1 MTTTRHSDPG
11 PAHHQRTVA
20 VLRFLA
26 VLSLALPILML
37 FVGGQLAWLA
47 KKQQALDNTV
57 RLNDLL
63 YESASKLI
71 DAQLMAT
78 EQARLLVGT
87 LDDDAVAASQ
97 LDIHTHLKAMLRYL
111 PHLRDV
117 YLVNR
122 SGHSIVDATRFP
134 APSVNNVSKRDYFR
148 YFRDGGTGLFIG
160 AAGSRMMDN
169 LPFIPLAVQRPSL
182 NGEFTGVIA
191 TSINPEY
198 FQELFRQVLSAYPDS
213 AGRMIT
219 LQRGDGR
226 ILVGSA
232 QLSPDQEA
240 VAAAEVA
247 DAIKPPAESGRSET
261 GKSETGK
268 SETGKSETGKS
279 ETGKS
284 GAAAGQYVSSWPGET
299 RLAAWRRLQPV
310 DMVVVSSVSLRT
322 VVADWLGTML
332 PYAVFGLFGA
342 LALFSITLVALRRTH
357 HAEEAERRAAQ
368 EQQRRQQAEEAVRQS
383 QKMEALGQLTGGVA
397 HDFNNL
403 LAVIQG
409 NAELA
414 KTRPPEKVA
423 KLIDNIVHAAQ
434 RGAALTRQLL
444 SFSRGQSLQPR
455 VMQPQSEIPRLLE
468 LLKPSLRGNIQ
479 LKVQVPGGIWPVEID
494 PGEWEI
500 AMLNIAVNARDAM
513 PDGGTFAVTA
523 CNELVARGDIA
534 TAPDL
539 AGEFVAIALADTG
552 AGIPQD
558 VATRAFEPFFTTK
571 GPQLGTGLGLSQVYG
586 FARQAGGAA
595 TIEPRKSGGTVVTLY
610 LPRTRNISEPA
621 GAVESWYRNHDS
633 SGKRI
638 LLVEDNHEVAA
649 ITTEIIETLGYEVIC
664 VDRARKALDILQQPD
679 VQIHLLLTDVVMP
692 GEMNGLELAHRA
704 RAQFPALP
712 IILMSGYN
720 EAIAG
725 HAEDFRILRKP
736 LPAEQLARALFAEL
750 RATTRA
756 ARDTAK
762 AG

>member
-1 MTTTRHSDPG
+1 MTTTRHSDSG

-37 FVGGQLAWLA
+37 LAGGQLAWLA
-47 KKQQALDNTV
+47 KKQQAWDNTV

-63 YESASKLI
+63 YESVSKLT
-71 DAQLMAT
+71 DAQLLAT

-87 LDDDAVAASQ
+87 LDDDGVAASQ

-122 SGHSIVDATRFP
+122 DGHSIVDATRFP
-134 APSVNNVSKRDYFR
+134 APTANVSKRDYFR

-160 AAGSRMMDN
+160 APGSRMMDN
-169 LPFIPLAVQRPSL
+169 LPFIPLAVQRPRR

-198 FQELFRQVLSAYPDS
+198 FQEFFRQVLSAYPDA
-213 AGRMIT
+213 AGRVIT

-247 DAIKPPAESGRSET
+247 DAIKPPADPGKSETGQSET
-261 GKSETGK
+261 GKSL
-268 SETGKSETGKS
+268 
-279 ETGKS
+279 
-284 GAAAGQYVSSWPGET
+284 AAAGRYVSRWPGET
-299 RLAAWRRLQPV
+299 RLAAWRHLQPV
-310 DMVVVSSVSLRT
+310 DMVVVSSVSLKT
-322 VVADWLGTML
+322 VVADWLSTML
-332 PYAVFGLFGA
+332 PYMVFGLFGA

-357 HAEEAERRAAQ
+357 HAEAAERRAAQ
-368 EQQRRQQAEEAVRQS
+368 EQQRRQQAEEAVLQS

-414 KTRPPEKVA
+414 RTRPPEKVA
-423 KLIDNIVHAAQ
+423 KLIDNIVHTAQ

-444 SFSRGQSLQPR
+444 SFSRSQSLEPR
-455 VMQPQSEIPRLLE
+455 VMQPHGEIPRLLE
-468 LLKPSLRGNIQ
+468 VLKPSLRGNIQ
-479 LKVQVPGGIWPVEID
+479 LKVQVPSGIWPVEID

-500 AMLNIAVNARDAM
+500 AMLNVAVNARDAM

-523 CNELVARGDIA
+523 CNELVARGGIV

-539 AGEFVAIALADTG
+539 EGEFVAIAMADTG

-586 FARQAGGAA
+586 FTRQAGGAA
-595 TIEPRKSGGTVVTLY
+595 TIEPRRSGGTVVTLY

-621 GAVESWYRNHDS
+621 GAVESWHRNHDS

-679 VQIHLLLTDVVMP
+679 AQLHLLLTDVVMP

-725 HAEDFRILRKP
+725 HHEDFRILRKP

-756 ARDTAK
+756 ARDVAK
-762 AG
+762 AD